1 MSNNMCFY
9 EFDSYKSRKF
19 LYFNHTR
26 TNSFLSLIAVQQQGT
41 QTRIKTYK
49 GNYYNQRNM
58 IFILVIT
65 NHLSL

>member
-1 MSNNMCFY
+1 M
-9 EFDSYKSRKF
+9 
-19 LYFNHTR
+19 YFNHTR